1 MIYPDDI
8 TTRFPGVFDGLGDD
22 LLTLII
28 NEAANEISEDVWGTD
43 YDLGLLY
50 LSTHIAAY
58 TTTPGGGAAGG
69 GPVTKRK
76 VGDVEV
82 TFGSSTAALNA
93 GELGATQYGMR
104 YLQYRRWHQGG
115 PVVPTL

>member
-1 MIYPDDI
+1 MITPDDL
-8 TTRFPGVFDGLGDD
+8 TTRFPGVFDDLGDA
-22 LLTLII
+22 LLAFII
-28 NEAANEISEDVWGTD
+28 DEAASEISEDVWGAD
-43 YDLGLLY
+43 YNLGLLY
-50 LSTHIAAY
+50 LSAHIAAY

-69 GPVTKRK
+69 GPVTKRR

-82 TFGSSTAALNA
+82 SFGSSAAALNA

-104 YLQYRRWHQGG
+104 FTQYRRWHQGG